1 MNKIIDVFKPKAT
14 LGQYWYSTTVQGVT
28 PKAPELYDPF
38 CICIKVALIK
48 KEGPYMS
55 TMHTCDMHADHN
67 NKTLLN
73 IE

>member
-1 MNKIIDVFKPKAT
+1 MCSSLKQRWANIDIP
-14 LGQYWYSTTVQGVT
+14 SSTVQGVT

-38 CICIKVALIK
+38 FICIKVALIK

-67 NKTLLN
+67 NKNLLN
-73 IE
+73 QNIL